1 MNTARIVVL
10 AIAPSADVAACLASG
25 PDSNPPSAA
34 PIAQP
39 PTTDPDADKAKLSD
53 KGK

>member
-1 MNTARIVVL
+1 MNTARNL
-10 AIAPSADVAACLASG
+10 ALAVAPSADVAACLASG
-25 PDSNPPSAA
+25 TDSKPPSAA

-39 PTTDPDADKAKLSD
+39 PTTNPDADKAKLSD